1 MIALYATPELKAVAE
16 DVESP
21 LERIMA
27 AATGRE
33 SATVSVTEGS

>member
-16 DVESP
+16 DVEST

-27 AATGRE
+27 EAGR
-33 SATVSVTEGS
+33 